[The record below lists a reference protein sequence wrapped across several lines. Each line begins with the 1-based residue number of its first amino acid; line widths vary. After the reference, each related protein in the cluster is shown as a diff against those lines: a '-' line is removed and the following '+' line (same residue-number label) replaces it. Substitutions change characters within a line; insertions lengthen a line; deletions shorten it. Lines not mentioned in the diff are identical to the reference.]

1 MTEDEEKEKAIAI
14 TKDNNPGKTTFE
26 INRVYEHFMDGT
38 LISVAF
44 PKDPT
49 IPMDTPGNKDSNH
62 IYFDSDGTVRR
73 YRWHDEVMTAVA
85 NYKERIWFFR
95 FLEFAGMGGLIAFI
109 LVVVFSLLLVVLA
122 IKSNANPNIV
132 EVVKLSFTTILGYF
146 FGSQAQS
153 RSR

>member
-1 MTEDEEKEKAIAI
+1 
-14 TKDNNPGKTTFE
+14 
-26 INRVYEHFMDGT
+26 MDGT
-38 LISVAF
+38 LVTVAF
-44 PKDPT
+44 SKDCT
-49 IPMDTPGNKDSNH
+49 IPKESPGNKDFNH
-62 IYFDSDGTVRR
+62 IYLDRDGTVRR
-73 YRWHDEVMTAVA
+73 YRWADEVLTAVA

-122 IKSNANPNIV
+122 IKSNSNPNIV

-153 RSR
+153 KSKR